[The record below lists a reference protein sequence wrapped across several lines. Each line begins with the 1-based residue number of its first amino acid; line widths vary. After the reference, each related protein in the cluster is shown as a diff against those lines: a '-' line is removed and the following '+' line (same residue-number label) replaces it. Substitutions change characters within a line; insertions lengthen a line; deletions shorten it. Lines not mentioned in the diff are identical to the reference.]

1 MEPDAFQKLKNA
13 ELLLVQFVYCNS
25 VRVFVLFTM
34 ANYKRERYYILQ
46 ARQVHP
52 DKNPDDPQAAERFQ
66 ASPPSYDEYLSLQ
79 KRHSP
84 PLFHF
89 KMSDSFLKTIREMQ
103 GKMLN

>member
-1 MEPDAFQKLKNA
+1 MEPDAFQKFKNA
-13 ELLLVQFVYCNS
+13 ELLRVQFVYFNS
-25 VRVFVLFTM
+25 VRAFVLFTM

-66 ASPPSYDEYLSLQ
+66 ASPPNYDEYYILKCLV
-79 KRHSP
+79 R
-84 PLFHF
+84 
-89 KMSDSFLKTIREMQ
+89 FLKIIREMQ

>member
-1 MEPDAFQKLKNA
+1 MLSFFASKFFFLRI
-13 ELLLVQFVYCNS
+13 LYCNS

-66 ASPPSYDEYLSLQ
+66 VSLPGYDGYLSLQ
-79 KRHSP
+79 HRHRP
-84 PLFHF
+84 HLFPYQ
-89 KMSDSFLKTIREMQ
+89 MSDSFLKIIRQVQ
-103 GKMLN
+103 GKCN